1 MRELAVP
8 IGVVLILSSML
19 LPLPAGVIDFLL
31 VGNLVF
37 ALLLLGAALYLS
49 DPVKLSSLPTILLLA
64 TLYRLA
70 LNISTTRLIL
80 SEGDA
85 GSMIQ
90 TFGAAIMQD
99 NIVVGVVVFLV
110 ITLVQFIVV
119 AKGSE
124 RVAEVSARFTLDA
137 LPGKQMS
144 IDADLRSGLLDRE
157 SARQKRKELQI
168 ESRFYG
174 ALDGAMKFVKGDAI
188 AGLIVIAIN
197 ITGGLVVGIVLLGF
211 DVGTAL
217 NKYTL
222 LTVGDGMLSQ
232 IPALLNALAAGMVV
246 TRVVSEEDRSLA
258 HEMATQLGDLRK
270 ARILAGGMA
279 GLIGLT
285 PGAPTLPFVLVGLV
299 LLLTAL
305 PKPKKKDG
313 ESSQSSGAFQP
324 LPPAVLQVSFE
335 YPLSEGAVVGAGL
348 ESSMNTLL
356 QKIYQEQGLVLAIP
370 QFEMKS
376 AESWKLEISVRGLL
390 VFRSEKIES
399 GNHFLELLESRLSS
413 IISEQAPELVDD
425 ILTRRTLDYFDPLA
439 PELVNAVV
447 PNIISVTQLTLI
459 LKDLIRENVPIR
471 NFDLILQAI
480 AECKGAGDDHNL
492 LLMKVRIALKRVICA
507 PYLGLEQIPL
517 VTCDPRL
524 DLYLS
529 QAAKGELALDPEVL
543 QGLMEQLDK
552 RPRNEGQS
560 EPFTIL
566 ASQPSRKFLADLLND
581 LSIPARVI
589 GQEELVTG
597 LPVVESLKLSL
608 PAQKDDQLEDR
619 SIFYQEAVA

>member
-1 MRELAVP
+1 LKDLAVP
-8 IGVVLILSSML
+8 FGVVLILSSML
-19 LPLPAGVIDFLL
+19 LPLPAGIIDFLL

-99 NIVVGVVVFLV
+99 NIIVGVVVFLV

-197 ITGGLVVGIVLLGF
+197 ITGGLIVGIVILGF

-246 TRVVSEEDRSLA
+246 TRVVSEEDTSLA
-258 HEMATQLGDLRK
+258 HEMASQLGDLRK

-285 PGAPTLPFVLVGLV
+285 PGAPTLPFVLVSLV

-305 PKPKKKDG
+305 PKPKGKGDTTATDN
-313 ESSQSSGAFQP
+313 STFQP
-324 LPPAVLQVSFE
+324 LPPAVLQVKFE
-335 YPLSEGAVVGAGL
+335 FPPAEGGTVGARL
-348 ESSMNTLL
+348 ESAMHKLL
-356 QKIYQEQGLVLAIP
+356 QDAYQEQGLVLAIP
-370 QFEMKS
+370 QFDMNQGEK
-376 AESWKLEISVRGLL
+376 WKLEVYMRGLI
-390 VFRSEKIES
+390 VYRSEEIES
-399 GNHFLELLESRLSS
+399 GDKFLEVLELKLRS
-413 IISEQAPELVDD
+413 IIREQAVELVDD
-425 ILTRRTLDYFDPLA
+425 ILTRRTLDHFDPLA
-439 PELVNAVV
+439 PELVHAVV
-447 PNIISVTQLTLI
+447 PNIVTVTQLTLI
-459 LKDLIRENVPIR
+459 LKALITEGVPIR

-480 AECKGAGDDHNL
+480 AECKDAGQDHDL
-492 LLMKVRIALKRVICA
+492 LLMRVRVALKRIF
-507 PYLGLEQIPL
+507 
-517 VTCDPRL
+517 
-524 DLYLS
+524 
-529 QAAKGELALDPEVL
+529 VL
-543 QGLMEQLDK
+543 H
-552 RPRNEGQS
+552 N
-560 EPFTIL
+560 
-566 ASQPSRKFLADLLND
+566 
-581 LSIPARVI
+581 I
-589 GQEELVTG
+589 G
-597 LPVVESLKLSL
+597 
-608 PAQKDDQLEDR
+608 
-619 SIFYQEAVA
+619 